1 MCLLSV
7 IAIINKFI
15 INQLHTMSLF
25 LITVMQ
31 RIAANRTVL
40 EKGMTV
46 EVSAFMQSDLFS
58 NGSVPVRNAFMNKY
72 GVDLMKL
79 GGPGAIWQYFDIKK
93 IS

>member
-1 MCLLSV
+1 
-7 IAIINKFI
+7 
-15 INQLHTMSLF
+15 MSLF
-25 LITVMQ
+25 LITVKQ
-31 RIAANRTVL
+31 RIAANRTIL

-46 EVSAFMQSDLFS
+46 EVVAYMPSDIGANGAPQLKQAFMS
-58 NGSVPVRNAFMNKY
+58 KY

>member
-93 IS
+93 IE

>member
-1 MCLLSV
+1 
-7 IAIINKFI
+7 
-15 INQLHTMSLF
+15 MSLF

-93 IS
+93 IE